1 MTEGTVRSAIV
12 PAAGRRPPI
21 TQRGAGMGMV
31 MIGLVLIVFFATV
44 AIRMVPSYATYW
56 QIRSVMERLH
66 EKPEAVAGGRG
77 TILRALDDQLY
88 IEGIRAVGRRDFNVV
103 KGSRGLEVSVDYEVR
118 KHLFFNVD
126 VIMHFTHTTVFQE
139 T

>member
-1 MTEGTVRSAIV
+1 MTDNTDLG
-12 PAAGRRPPI
+12 PALAVVERRRF
-21 TQRGAGMGMV
+21 TDQRGAGMGMV
-31 MIGLVLIVFFATV
+31 MIGLVLIVFFATL
-44 AIRMVPSYATYW
+44 AIRMVPAYATYW
-56 QIRSVMERLH
+56 QVRSVMERLH

-77 TILRALDDQLY
+77 TILRALDSQLY
-88 IEGIRAVGRRDFNVV
+88 IEGIRAVGRRDFSVA
-103 KGSRGLEVSVDYEVR
+103 KGSRGLELTVDYEVR